1 VTTAERLAEAAQRAR
16 EDLQRGETTLASV
29 LGDAAGMRQGASAAR
44 AEAEALTEA
53 IQRATQGL
61 GTLGERAAAI
71 AASSVAMDAGI
82 GRVRTAAAD
91 TAGLSARVSDAAEKG
106 YRAVHHTLDAIERIR
121 ELSAAAHTTIDSLGA
136 RLQGIG
142 QVVSVIEEIAQKT
155 NLLALNASIIAAQ
168 AGQHGRGMA
177 VVAGEIKSLA
187 QRTASSTKEIS
198 EQILGIQGES
208 VRAMETMAQGVVA
221 VDNGFKVA
229 ISAGDALGEIREIAR
244 AAQKKVQGIA
254 RGMDQHA
261 TAARETAAST
271 SELATQTRDVAKTVQ
286 EQVRDGEALRVAT
299 GDLVEGLER
308 AGERLREAAEA
319 QSLGGVHLAAVQAAT
334 AGLADAHAGANAAAA
349 AVSGQAAGG
358 GGRDAAL
365 QEQLAR
371 VAAGAGVVEERLRQ
385 LIAGLDELK
394 R

>member
-1 VTTAERLAEAAQRAR
+1 VGLGEVLGEAARLRQ
-16 EDLQRGETTLASV
+16 
-29 LGDAAGMRQGASAAR
+29 AAVHAR
-44 AEAEALTEA
+44 AEAEELTRE
-53 IQRATQGL
+53 IVSTSEGL
-61 GTLGERAAAI
+61 GSLGERAAAI
-71 AASSVAMDAGI
+71 ASSTLAMDAGL

-121 ELSAAAHTTIDSLGA
+121 ELSAAAHTSIDSLGA

-168 AGQHGRGMA
+168 AGQQGRGMA

-187 QRTASSTKEIS
+187 QRTAASTKEIS
-198 EQILGIQGES
+198 EQILGIQTES
-208 VRAMETMAQGVVA
+208 VRAMDTMAQGVVA
-221 VDNGFKVA
+221 VDNGFQVA
-229 ISAGDALGEIREIAR
+229 VSAGDALGEIREIAR

-261 TAARETAAST
+261 TAARETATAT
-271 SELATQTRDVAKTVQ
+271 SELATQTRDHAQSVQ
-286 EQVRDGEALRVAT
+286 QQMRDGEALRVVA
-299 GDLVEGLER
+299 GDLSEGLER

-319 QSLGGVHLAAVQAAT
+319 QSLGGVHLAAVQAAAT
-334 AGLADAHAGANAAAA
+334 GLADAHAGASAAAA
-349 AVSGQAAGG
+349 AVVAQAATAE
-358 GGRDAAL
+358 GRDAAL

-371 VAAGAGVVEERLRQ
+371 LAAGAAAVEERLRL